1 MWSVGGIR
9 SSLERSDHLW
19 IKPAFN
25 YLSAQLQ
32 TSGWM
37 RRNVPELKR
46 VVRLFWWEAENQWP
60 VCQQWRPLAWKLIVI
75 KWPPPPSA
83 PLITIISMKKWPTRE
98 NEDKSRATVWEHA
111 LKISNQIFS
120 LNDIG
125 QPQKEMQ
132 RQSPKNK
139 QQRTLY
145 GRLLRRTMSVSII
158 WNLSQVYMSTRQCAS
173 SQRVWETKAML
184 RNK

>member
-60 VCQQWRPLAWKLIVI
+60 VCQQRRPLAWKLIVI

-83 PLITIISMKKWPTRE
+83 PLITIISRKKRPTRE
-98 NEDKSRATVWEHA
+98 NEDKGRATVWEHC

-125 QPQKEMQ
+125 QPQTEMQ

-139 QQRTLY
+139 QQWTLN
-145 GRLLRRTMSVSII
+145 GGLLRRTMSVSII
-158 WNLSQVYMSTRQCAS
+158 WNLSQVYTRQCAS